1 MAELYLE
8 FKSQMDT
15 YEQIN
20 NIMIHIT
27 PDYVRS
33 FLETFIVKFSYKFID
48 LDMLVDKIVKGLPA
62 EVTLNTFYNFAADQ
76 TVVYSSQDPEYNHLA
91 SNILVDRLHKA
102 TFESFTK
109 VNEILYNNVDM
120 KGQPFRILSDYY
132 YGLVKKHGSYLETIM
147 KSNDDYQFDYFG
159 IRTLERSYLLR
170 IRKYSRK
177 WRKVTSEDVIV
188 ERPIH
193 LFMRTALFIHGDDLE
208 KVEETYKL
216 FIERKFTHATPTL
229 FNAGTKHPQL
239 SSCYLIAME
248 DNIDSIS
255 DTFGDIMKI
264 SKWAGGIGVHVS
276 SIRSEGSLIR
286 GTNGISDGIVPV
298 CRGLNWVSC
307 YVNQGGKR
315 KGSIAVYMEPY
326 HSDMID
332 FIELRKNTGSEDRR
346 CRDLFLALW
355 IPDLFMQRVM
365 DDQLW
370 SLMCPDECSRLNLLY
385 GKDFDKL
392 YTKYESEGRYVTQI
406 KARELWKEILI
417 SQSETGFPYILYKDS
432 ANRKSN
438 QKNLGTIRSS
448 NLCAEII
455 EYSDSNETAVCNL
468 VSICLPQFIK
478 DGVFNFEELIKVA
491 RVSVNNLNKV
501 IDLNFYPTEKTK
513 FSNMKHRPVGLG
525 IQGLSDIFC
534 KLKLEWGSPEALKL
548 DKKILEHIYYGA
560 LLETI
565 DLAKK
570 DGCYQSFQNSDFSIG
585 KLQFHHWNV
594 KVNDLS
600 PELNWTQ
607 LIEDLK
613 VYGARN
619 SLLTALMPTASTS
632 QIMGNYECF
641 EPYRKMMF
649 VRTTLAGEFIV
660 INDHLI
666 KDLKE
671 LKLWNEDLRKL
682 IIIDNGS
689 IQNIPQIPD
698 NLKKI
703 YRTAFEIPLK
713 TIIDHSVARAPFV
726 DQSQSLN
733 LFINKP
739 DFTALTSAHFYGWKK
754 GLKTGMY
761 YLHTNPAVNPINFGI
776 DINDVK
782 RLKGISSLKELV
794 DLHMDNSSN
803 KVNDETK
810 RINGGV
816 NGGTNGEE
824 PPVKTCK
831 FTPGKRAEG
840 CEMCSS

>member
-8 FKSQMDT
+8 FKSQMDV
-15 YEQIN
+15 YDNIN
-20 NIMIHIT
+20 NTMVTIT
-27 PDYVRS
+27 PEYVKT
-33 FLETFIVKFSYKFID
+33 FLNTFIVKCSYNFID
-48 LDMLVDKIVKGLPA
+48 LDMLVEKIVKGLPT

-76 TVVYSSQDPEYNHLA
+76 TVVYSSIDPEYNMLA

-120 KGQPFRILSDYY
+120 KGHRFQILSDYY
-132 YGLVKKHGSYLETIM
+132 YDLVIKHGEELEKIIN
-147 KSNDDYQFDYFG
+147 SNDDYCYDYFG
-159 IRTLERSYLLR
+159 VRTLERSYLLR

-188 ERPIH
+188 ERPSH
-193 LFMRTALFIHGDDLE
+193 LFMRVALFIHGDDLE
-208 KVEETYKL
+208 KVKETYKL
-216 FIERKFTHATPTL
+216 FIERKLTHATPTL

-264 SKWAGGIGVHVS
+264 SKWAGGIGVHTS

-315 KGSIAVYMEPY
+315 KGSIAVYLEPY
-326 HSDMID
+326 HSDIID
-332 FIELRKNTGSEDRR
+332 FIELRKNTGLEDKR

-355 IPDLFMQRVM
+355 IPDLFMERVM
-365 DDQLW
+365 NDGKW
-370 SLMCPDECSRLNLLY
+370 SLMCPDECPRLNLLY
-385 GKDFDKL
+385 GKDFEKL
-392 YTKYESEGRYVTQI
+392 YTKYEEEKRFVTQI
-406 KARELWKEILI
+406 RARELWKEILI
-417 SQSETGFPYILYKDS
+417 AQSETGFPYMLYKDS

-468 VSICLPQFIK
+468 ASICLPQFIK
-478 DGVFNFEELIKVA
+478 QVIKETNKVNRETNYIFDFDELIKVA
-491 RVSVNNLNKV
+491 RIAINNLNKI

-513 FSNMKHRPVGLG
+513 FSNMKHKPVGLG

-534 KLKLEWGSPEALKL
+534 KLKLEWGSPEALAL
-548 DKKILEHIYYGA
+548 DKKIMEHIYYGS

-565 DLAKK
+565 ELAKK
-570 DGCYQSFQNSDFSIG
+570 DGPYQSFLNSDFSVG
-585 KLQFHHWNV
+585 KLQFHHWGLTL
-594 KVNDLS
+594 NDLS
-600 PELNWTQ
+600 PELDWAK
-607 LIEDLK
+607 LIDELK
-613 VYGARN
+613 LYGARN

-649 VRTTLAGEFIV
+649 VRTTLAGEFII

-666 KDLKE
+666 NDLKE
-671 LKLWNEDLRKL
+671 LNLWNEDLRKL
-682 IIIDNGS
+682 IIINNGS

-698 NLKKI
+698 NLKII
-703 YRTAFEIPLK
+703 YRTTFEIPLK

-733 LFINKP
+733 LFLNKP
-739 DFTALTSAHFYGWKK
+739 DFTALSSAHFYGWKK

-782 RLKGISSLKELV
+782 RLKGIASLKELV
-794 DLHMDNSSN
+794 DLHMDSS
-803 KVNDETK
+803 KDNDK
-810 RINGGV
+810 
-816 NGGTNGEE
+816 EE
-824 PPVKTCK
+824 PAQKMCK
-831 FTPGKRAEG
+831 YVPGKRAEG
-840 CEMCSS
+840 CDMCSA